1 MTQITKNWQYI
12 MVSNFLQFYQFTCL
26 VVFSSSLNYKT
37 TVQRLLLLE
46 LELRIIFKLLNLNV
60 QCFDIL
66 II

>member
-1 MTQITKNWQYI
+1 